1 MNKCLI
7 ISLST
12 IIALSSIAL
21 TGCNDNGKANPNQ
34 ADILS
39 VKAVTKTVSI
49 PHKVC
54 EQVAV
59 THHAAVKDENKLV
72 GTGLGGAIG
81 GVLGHQVG
89 GGKGKTLATVAGA
102 VAGAVAGRVVQD
114 KYQAENTTTSM
125 EQRCHNEYTKSDKI
139 VGYDVT
145 YKIGDKQ
152 DTIRME
158 KEPAGDTLPVKNG
171 HLAI

>member
-12 IIALSSIAL
+12 IIALSSTL
-21 TGCNDNGKANPNQ
+21 TGCNDNGKSNPNQ

-39 VKAVTKTVSI
+39 VKAATKTVSI

-102 VAGAVAGRVVQD
+102 VAGRAVQD

-152 DTIRME
+152 NTIRME
-158 KEPAGDTLPVKNG
+158 KEPAGDTLPIKNG